1 MRPPPEPAGTLSG
14 QALPKPRRPIPWTT
28 IVAIGVIAPFTIYGF
43 IAAAT
48 LMVRPSP
55 QPRASLASKSPALD
69 CASPRFSWRA
79 ECQRAATSGPRLPEA
94 RKSDDEPSTTGSIAQ
109 GAGGRSSTPPQ
120 NWRDAPGAIEEVSH
134 PPERP
139 VSGSRHNMPANAAKA
154 REVGADADDVEVNYS
169 AATRQKPA
177 QKPHNLAKPTPG
189 AEIRIERAA
198 RPAVPKAQG
207 STAPAADVSQPAAQ
221 PVRQQAE
228 GEEAAV
234 AHGSAGPA
242 RVAGGAGEAAE
253 AGRTPSGERKGGVD
267 AAKATRR
274 STHDQR
280 PGRQASEEPKSD
292 VRQLFAPAR
301 PASSADVP
309 QQNDEANPAVTLQR
323 PESNQ

>member
-14 QALPKPRRPIPWTT
+14 KALPKRRRPIPWTT
-28 IVAIGVIAPFTIYGF
+28 IVAIGAIAPFTIYGF

-79 ECQRAATSGPRLPEA
+79 ECQRATSSPRLPE
-94 RKSDDEPSTTGSIAQ
+94 RTSHDEPSTTGSVAQ

-120 NWRDAPGAIEEVSH
+120 NWRDAPGAIDDASNA
-134 PPERP
+134 PERP
-139 VSGSRHNMPANAAKA
+139 VSGSRHNVPANAANA
-154 REVGADADDVEVNYS
+154 RAMGADADDVEVNYS
-169 AATRQKPA
+169 ATARQKPPP
-177 QKPHNLAKPTPG
+177 KPHNLAKPTGG
-189 AEIRIERAA
+189 AEIRIERTA

-207 STAPAADVSQPAAQ
+207 STVPAAAISQPAAQ
-221 PVRQQAE
+221 PVRQQTE
-228 GEEAAV
+228 GEEAAI

-242 RVAGGAGEAAE
+242 RAAGGAGEAAE
-253 AGRTPSGERKGGVD
+253 AGPAPLGERKGGVD

-280 PGRQASEEPKSD
+280 PERPASEEPKSD
-292 VRQLFAPAR
+292 VVRQLFAPAR
-301 PASSADVP
+301 PAPPADVP